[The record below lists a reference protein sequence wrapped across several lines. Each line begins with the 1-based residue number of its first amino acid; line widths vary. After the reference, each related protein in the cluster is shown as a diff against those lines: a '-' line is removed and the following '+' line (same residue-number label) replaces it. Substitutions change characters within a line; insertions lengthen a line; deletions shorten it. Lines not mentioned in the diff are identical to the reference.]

1 MGDAVMFELYRTD
14 TNQRVSVAV
23 YFDEGR
29 AWDAIERTRERIAKG
44 ERLDLK
50 DSVGF
55 YSVREQ

>member
-1 MGDAVMFELYRTD
+1 MFELYRTD

-50 DSVGF
+50 DSVVF
-55 YSVREQ
+55 YSVRGQ